1 MERDGGEELVAAPVL
16 VQPAVGDA
24 AGPLRAAGP
33 SSSRQGDVQ
42 QAGKYAVDSFP
53 EEEHNP
59 ASDHN
64 DFANVMSQQI
74 MNRLV
79 NCVNTGK
86 KCKE

>member
-1 MERDGGEELVAAPVL
+1 MFPDANGKCKKGFK
-16 VQPAVGDA
+16 AV
-24 AGPLRAAGP
+24 PQLRISLTYNIPQDIQKEG
-33 SSSRQGDVQ
+33 R
-42 QAGKYAVDSFP
+42 YAVDSFP

-59 ASDHN
+59 FTDHD

-86 KCKE
+86 KCRE